1 MAKSKNIIT
10 LPYIVVAGDY
20 YKLQDDLNEKAA
32 LGYHVVSMLQQRV
45 DIIVVVME
53 HESVGGGR
61 CKCEG
66 GAPTELV
73 INELELSETSKGKID
88 LTPDAKE

>member
-32 LGYHVVSMLQQRV
+32 LGYRVVSMLQQRV

-53 HESVGGGR
+53 HESVGGGH

-66 GAPTELV
+66 DAPAELV
-73 INELELSETSKGKID
+73 INELELSEAPKGKID

>member
-1 MAKSKNIIT
+1 MAKSKNINI

-20 YKLQDDLNEKAA
+20 YKLQDGLNEKAT

-66 GAPTELV
+66 GQPIEPV
-73 INELELSETSKGKID
+73 INEPEFSDTPKGKID